1 MIGRGFILARM
12 RVGDGVATPG
22 SVPTVSLGAASSATT
37 TNGRLGWRAGTRYHR
52 RQRQRDGERPCAL
65 LHIPR
70 YDARADSHPDREL
83 PLAWVGS
90 RPDRIPGLAKPVAL
104 WHRRTRVGPFRAEE
118 RR

>member
-1 MIGRGFILARM
+1 MGWRPRDQFQRFRWGRPVRLQPPM
-12 RVGDGVATPG
+12 
-22 SVPTVSLGAASSATT
+22 
-37 TNGRLGWRAGTRYHR
+37 GRLGWRAGTRYLRH
-52 RQRQRDGERPCAL
+52 QRQRDGELPFAL
-65 LHIPR
+65 SDTHR

-90 RPDRIPGLAKPVAL
+90 RPDRIPGVAKPVAL